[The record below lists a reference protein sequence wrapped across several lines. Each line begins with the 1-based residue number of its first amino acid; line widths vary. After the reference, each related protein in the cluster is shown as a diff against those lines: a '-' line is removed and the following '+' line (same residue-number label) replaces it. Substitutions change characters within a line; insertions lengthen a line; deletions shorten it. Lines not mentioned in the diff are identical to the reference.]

1 MPDGEDLR
9 ENVDQ
14 GELPAGDSQTQEVTW
29 KEMMGRGKKSNLRSH
44 FDSHLMEQFSFL
56 DWLFLLFSLSRFIL
70 YITGRFLGFRII

>member
-1 MPDGEDLR
+1 MLPCATCQRGKFG

-14 GELPAGDSQTQEVTW
+14 GELPVGDSQTQEVTW

-56 DWLFLLFSLSRFIL
+56 DWLSLLFFP
-70 YITGRFLGFRII
+70 